1 MGYYCSLYRSKKLLN
16 IRIFEDINSK
26 RWTQSTKDLK
36 LEVLCVS
43 QFTLCHTLKG
53 NKPDFRHA
61 MGAEES
67 KIIFQKL
74 VHKLRSEYDPLLIKG
89 K

>member
-1 MGYYCSLYRSKKLLN
+1 LLN
-16 IRIFEDINSK
+16 LRVFEDSNNK
-26 RWTQSTKDLK
+26 RWAHSTRDLK

-61 MGAEES
+61 MGTEES

-74 VHKLRSEYDPLLIKG
+74 VERLRSEYDPSFIKG
-89 K
+89 M